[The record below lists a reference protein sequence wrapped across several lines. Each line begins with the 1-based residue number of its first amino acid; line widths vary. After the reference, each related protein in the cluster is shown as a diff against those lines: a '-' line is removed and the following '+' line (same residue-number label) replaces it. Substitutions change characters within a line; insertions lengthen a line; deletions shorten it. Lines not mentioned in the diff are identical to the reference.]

1 VLDRFI
7 PLRSSR
13 PFVLAPLSLSLFFF
27 IRAKGSNEEGSLSEL
42 LASLFSQLLPLRSAL
57 FAHVSAEERER
68 KRELET

>member
-1 VLDRFI
+1 L
-7 PLRSSR
+7 SSLLFLFLSFSS
-13 PFVLAPLSLSLFFF
+13 FVP
-27 IRAKGSNEEGSLSEL
+27 KEGSLFEL